1 MESNFDKI
9 ASELYKKIQT
19 RFKDIKI
26 AEEHAEVLS
35 RKEDIPKARF
45 FEFEFEE
52 GGRPLGT
59 IAITLD
65 HDDGIVVQTSGDLT
79 QDHSSAIKNSVY
91 EFLKSLRQFARKRL
105 IKFNVRNIGKRNL
118 DQRDYTFQAKRK
130 EYAPMPAIMEN
141 KLYGSNRISYQ
152 DLGEA
157 RLIIKHS
164 QPINTEYAAG
174 RSQHIQNIYIE
185 SAEGE
190 RFRYP
195 FKHLNGAR
203 ALAEHI
209 KHGGNPYDS
218 IGKHI
223 VGLSEELAHLRKF
236 KNYVGRQEQISEAM
250 GSISDRVVER
260 IENIKKQVNQL
271 QRSTFYEQF
280 AESFVERQE
289 KIIPEDLV
297 NDWVD
302 RLTIRTF
309 NEELKGVFPYLYEL
323 IDESELPVKTLNP
336 DDLINDDLI
345 NEKFDTG
352 RLPDEEKDLIDF
364 SKYTPEQVEE
374 IEDLKNIVE
383 KIWLRQ
389 NINVEI
395 PVVPIKDR
403 LPDGPKHEIHIYDR
417 MKDAERRGTIS
428 GIRRAMFT
436 MASNPYVIKI
446 LEIMPKTADDEKT
459 LVFAFTDSDWKP
471 LPGDPVT
478 TNPGIMFIPFFKKAP
493 NDFSITSFIRGG
505 HGSSI
510 RPIVWV
516 ESKEDD
522 VVWQNPPDWA
532 IDKYLVNKTKSSRV
546 SGPSSSNDSSGLS
559 TQSSTQSQASNPIP
573 ITPVKSRSSG
583 RSTLSL
589 KKPKNDQDSTKTHA
603 STSTPFTPA
612 SGLKSND
619 VIPQTT
625 TTDLNKPDIYANFGA
640 YHSSDKRKGKKES
653 IESMFESFMES
664 LANTNTGIFNPDPAA
679 RRDAIDKLNDLLKN
693 EILAGPDGINAR
705 NSLTGIIDDPVF
717 LDSLRGINPNFRSLI
732 QQYVLEIDP
741 NLVYELKFEPDSQEI
756 SSEPKTETPPAP
768 EMTPPPT
775 EMPSGAPGE
784 MPPAEMPPAEMP
796 PTPGAPIAER
806 FESGFKRDFKSRTRP
821 GFTFSNRRKLGLKNI
836 IKKAQ
841 RAGATL
847 ETMMNI
853 GMESYTI
860 EDIINECGFSIEEC
874 GFSKANGVDEI
885 LEFAEGFWNNEDDN
899 FTIGGT
905 RLKTKL
911 AKEFEEGRFK
921 NATSQDLEEVFSI
934 IDERD
939 PSSNEHN
946 QIMRLAN
953 VPERG
958 PYLSRELDSRE
969 KELGEV
975 VAAMQESAADTMKK
989 FINKINLEN

>member
-1 MESNFDKI
+1 MSKFIEKREKFTLNQI
-9 ASELYKKIQT
+9 AAN
-19 RFKDIKI
+19 R
-26 AEEHAEVLS
+26 AA
-35 RKEDIPKARF
+35 
-45 FEFEFEE
+45 
-52 GGRPLGT
+52 T
-59 IAITLD
+59 IAK
-65 HDDGIVVQTSGDLT
+65 
-79 QDHSSAIKNSVY
+79 AKN
-91 EFLKSLRQFARKRL
+91 
-105 IKFNVRNIGKRNL
+105 
-118 DQRDYTFQAKRK
+118 
-130 EYAPMPAIMEN
+130 
-141 KLYGSNRISYQ
+141 
-152 DLGEA
+152 
-157 RLIIKHS
+157 
-164 QPINTEYAAG
+164 
-174 RSQHIQNIYIE
+174 QN
-185 SAEGE
+185 
-190 RFRYP
+190 
-195 FKHLNGAR
+195 
-203 ALAEHI
+203 
-209 KHGGNPYDS
+209 
-218 IGKHI
+218 
-223 VGLSEELAHLRKF
+223 
-236 KNYVGRQEQISEAM
+236 QISQV
-250 GSISDRVVER
+250 SVVE
-260 IENIKKQVNQL
+260 N
-271 QRSTFYEQF
+271 
-280 AESFVERQE
+280 
-289 KIIPEDLV
+289 
-297 NDWVD
+297 
-302 RLTIRTF
+302 
-309 NEELKGVFPYLYEL
+309 
-323 IDESELPVKTLNP
+323 
-336 DDLINDDLI
+336 
-345 NEKFDTG
+345 
-352 RLPDEEKDLIDF
+352 
-364 SKYTPEQVEE
+364 
-374 IEDLKNIVE
+374 
-383 KIWLRQ
+383 
-389 NINVEI
+389 
-395 PVVPIKDR
+395 
-403 LPDGPKHEIHIYDR
+403 
-417 MKDAERRGTIS
+417 M
-428 GIRRAMFT
+428 
-436 MASNPYVIKI
+436 
-446 LEIMPKTADDEKT
+446 
-459 LVFAFTDSDWKP
+459 
-471 LPGDPVT
+471 
-478 TNPGIMFIPFFKKAP
+478 
-493 NDFSITSFIRGG
+493 
-505 HGSSI
+505 
-510 RPIVWV
+510 
-516 ESKEDD
+516 
-522 VVWQNPPDWA
+522 
-532 IDKYLVNKTKSSRV
+532 
-546 SGPSSSNDSSGLS
+546 
-559 TQSSTQSQASNPIP
+559 
-573 ITPVKSRSSG
+573 
-583 RSTLSL
+583 
-589 KKPKNDQDSTKTHA
+589 
-603 STSTPFTPA
+603 
-612 SGLKSND
+612 
-619 VIPQTT
+619 
-625 TTDLNKPDIYANFGA
+625 
-640 YHSSDKRKGKKES
+640 
-653 IESMFESFMES
+653 ESMFESFMES

-741 NLVYELKFEPDSQEI
+741 NLVHELKFEPDSQEI

-806 FESGFKRDFKSRTRP
+806 FELGLKRDFKSRTRP